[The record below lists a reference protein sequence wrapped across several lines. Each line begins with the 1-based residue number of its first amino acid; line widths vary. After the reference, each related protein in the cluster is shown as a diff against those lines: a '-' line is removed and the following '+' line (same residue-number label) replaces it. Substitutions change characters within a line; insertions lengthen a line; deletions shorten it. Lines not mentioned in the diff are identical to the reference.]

1 MTARTDPR
9 DGRPLRDLP
18 TPTDRGDDPMAIT
31 IAVLPGD
38 GIGPETVQMA
48 LRVLE
53 AAGSA
58 FDVAFETEEHLF
70 GGTAIDATG
79 EPLPASTLAACRAA
93 DAVLKG
99 AVGGPRWDTGA
110 VRPEQ
115 GLLGLREGLGVFANV
130 RPIRRWTRRTTS
142 PLRPE
147 LAEGVDLVMVREL
160 TGGLYFGAREL
171 SDERAYDTCMYTRAE
186 VERIARQA
194 FELARSRRGQLCSV
208 DKANVLDSSKLWR
221 RVVEQVAVDYPDVRL
236 SHQLVDSM
244 AMKLVEAPAAYDVV
258 VTENMFGDILSDL
271 AASVAGGIGLAP
283 SASVGGDGPGLYE
296 AIHGS
301 APDIAGTGRANP
313 SATILSAAML
323 LRDAGH
329 PAAAAAIEEAVTTTL
344 DEGPV
349 TPDLGGTATTDEL
362 GAAIAERVSR
372 IGASHRRHEVT
383 T

>member
-1 MTARTDPR
+1 MP
-9 DGRPLRDLP
+9 
-18 TPTDRGDDPMAIT
+18 IT

-38 GIGPETVQMA
+38 GIGPETVREA
-48 LRVLE
+48 VRVLA
-53 AAGSA
+53 AAGTA
-58 FDVAFETEEHLF
+58 FDVTFETTEHPF
-70 GGTAIDATG
+70 GGAAIDAVG
-79 EPLPASTLAACRAA
+79 EPLPAATLAACRAA

-99 AVGGPRWDTGA
+99 AVGGPRWDTGT

-115 GLLGLREGLGVFANV
+115 GLLALRAGLGVFANV

-147 LAEGVDLVMVREL
+147 LTEGIDLVVVREL

-171 SDERAYDTCMYTRAE
+171 REDRAYDTCLYTRVE
-186 VERIARQA
+186 VERIARRA
-194 FELARSRRGQLCSV
+194 FELARGRRGLLCSV

-221 RVVEQVAVDYPDVRL
+221 RVVDEVSADYPDVHL

-244 AMKLVEAPAAYDVV
+244 AMKLVEAPADYDVV

-313 SATILSAAML
+313 AATILSAAML

-329 PAAAAAIEEAVTTTL
+329 ARAAGAIEAAVTATL
-344 DEGPV
+344 DEGPA
-349 TPDLGGTATTDEL
+349 TPDLGGTATTEQL

-372 IGASHRRHEVT
+372 IGASHERHEVT
-383 T
+383 A